1 LVPTIERHTTCAP
14 FLEFPATQATNER
27 TNQPIGVPPPLI
39 LISLVQA
46 MNGHRIRVPLC
57 WSILFWLSIF
67 QSSRA
72 FQTVTRTRGRNLP
85 IPNTLSVARAKS
97 SGVST
102 PHSCLQSMSPSH
114 HSQHASTAIRIRKH
128 LTKSVWQRKRSQTSG
143 PPASR
148 THKFGWALGVG
159 TIMGILWSSF
169 ASGAHAASSM
179 TAAKPTI
186 LGSNAVN
193 NFAGAF
199 PTLRVVST
207 ALLLVSSFG
216 GVLLQLA
223 LRQLQYG
230 AAWYMTQLALYPVLT
245 KSATAALIG
254 YIGDYMAQ
262 WLEYKL
268 EQNHQKGVIG
278 GGSCD
283 GTQHHHKISLN
294 SSNSRVSAR
303 SNLSIHGTYD
313 LRRGLSIMTDGL
325 HLRTAHALWIRIL

>member
-1 LVPTIERHTTCAP
+1 
-14 FLEFPATQATNER
+14 
-27 TNQPIGVPPPLI
+27 
-39 LISLVQA
+39 
-46 MNGHRIRVPLC
+46 
-57 WSILFWLSIF
+57 
-67 QSSRA
+67 
-72 FQTVTRTRGRNLP
+72 
-85 IPNTLSVARAKS
+85 
-97 SGVST
+97 
-102 PHSCLQSMSPSH
+102 
-114 HSQHASTAIRIRKH
+114 
-128 LTKSVWQRKRSQTSG
+128 
-143 PPASR
+143 
-148 THKFGWALGVG
+148 LGVG

-325 HLRTAHALWIRIL
+325 LISGPLMHFGYAFFEHLVPVSTSPLAAMLHVIADSILLDSIFVATTFLVTGLFEGYRWQHLSSHLRSDYSSTLKASWGTSLALMPLEFVCFRYLPVSLRVLAVNFIDVVWDAVISFMVHRKRKSRQVTTESLGTATNDAVLCDEPTLRRPKIEPAFAS